1 MLFYESTSHSYGS
14 YLFVQKDMKIIF
26 LYECAKSPLT
36 IKWLIEKSFCIF
48 FFFTYQKSTLKY
60 FLKGTYIYFR
70 ITIRNI
76 IQHTVNSTTRDKVK
90 GITKAFLLCKPSS
103 VGERRSRPNN
113 SKLRSLP
120 PQTTSICNQVVYYVY
135 YVSTNVVCSNAKK
148 VNEWKGLSSILKKF
162 FPKNFDFLE

>member
-1 MLFYESTSHSYGS
+1 M
-14 YLFVQKDMKIIF
+14 
-26 LYECAKSPLT
+26 
-36 IKWLIEKSFCIF
+36 
-48 FFFTYQKSTLKY
+48 
-60 FLKGTYIYFR
+60 
-70 ITIRNI
+70 
-76 IQHTVNSTTRDKVK
+76 QHTVNNSTTRDKVK

-103 VGERRSRPNN
+103 VVGERRRSRPNN

>member
-1 MLFYESTSHSYGS
+1 
-14 YLFVQKDMKIIF
+14 MKIIF
-26 LYECAKSPLT
+26 LYECAKSLPKYIVSSYDKFVTNRKVILH
-36 IKWLIEKSFCIF
+36 I
-48 FFFTYQKSTLKY
+48 FFTYQKSTLKD
-60 FLKGTYIYFR
+60 FLKWTYIYFR

-103 VGERRSRPNN
+103 VGERRRSSPNN

-135 YVSTNVVCSNAKK
+135 VSTNVVCSNAKK
-148 VNEWKGLSSILKKF
+148 VNERKGLSSICSQEILIF
-162 FPKNFDFLE
+162 